1 MLALSEGS
9 RAMAEGLFYIMA
21 SYSSWLSKMTITSS
35 DMNYKMPLCNTALG
49 KKLLAQVAC
58 IRVFAPKTVTVI
70 FLVAEGSVG
79 KLSV

>member
-1 MLALSEGS
+1 
-9 RAMAEGLFYIMA
+9 
-21 SYSSWLSKMTITSS
+21 
-35 DMNYKMPLCNTALG
+35 MNYKMPLCNTALG